1 MDTLSGHLC
10 REGEVED
17 EGGEGREGEG
27 WGGRAR
33 SEGGERVR
41 SGGER
46 GEHTP
51 ILKYFQFQ
59 NVYLS
64 QNSYMNINRELTV
77 TADSCFQ

>member
-1 MDTLSGHLC
+1 ME
-10 REGEVED
+10 R
-17 EGGEGREGEG
+17 
-27 WGGRAR
+27 RAR
-33 SEGGERVR
+33 SEG
-41 SGGER
+41 GGER

>member
-1 MDTLSGHLC
+1 M
-10 REGEVED
+10 RGEK
-17 EGGEGREGEG
+17 
-27 WGGRAR
+27 
-33 SEGGERVR
+33 GERVR
-41 SGGER
+41 SGEEARSEGGGER